1 MKNLVILANKYPNFI
16 EPNVN
21 VFTQQ
26 VAWALLD
33 NEINITVI
41 CPNPLNYCKDNK
53 LLPYYSIESNES
65 GKKLEIYRPRYFGLG
80 QDRNFMQ
87 KLCVDITTKMYIK
100 AVDSVL
106 KKMCLDDTVILAEF
120 ICPSGVA
127 ASLLGKKYNINS
139 YMQVG
144 EATYQGDKKYGNI
157 KLRKK
162 LESLSGVIALS
173 GYIRDYI
180 INANIFEKNKI
191 IIIPSGYRKNRI
203 YKRDKNIARDK
214 FNLPRDKFIV
224 GFCGSFDDRK
234 GILRLEKAIDS
245 IDDQNIVLAA
255 CGKGEL
261 MPTSKKIVW
270 NGPIN
275 HEELGW
281 FYSAIDVFAF
291 PTYFEGCCTAI
302 VEAIACGC
310 PIITSDRSF
319 NYEICDKNNSILI
332 EPSDIEAMKNA
343 ILEIKND
350 KNRQEEMSKSSLKMA
365 KNLSLDIK
373 AKKMIDFMK

>member
-1 MKNLVILANKYPNFI
+1 MKNLVILANKYPNLI

-157 KLRKK
+157 KLNKK
-162 LESLSGVIALS
+162 LESLCGVIALS

-261 MPTSKKIVW
+261 MPTSKKLVW

-291 PTYFEGCCTAI
+291 PTFFEGCCTAI

-332 EPSDIEAMKNA
+332 EPTDIEAMKNA

-350 KNRQEEMSKSSLKMA
+350 KNRREEMSKSSLKKA

>member
-350 KNRQEEMSKSSLKMA
+350 KNRQEEMSKSSLKKA

>member
-1 MKNLVILANKYPNFI
+1 MKNLVILANKYPNLI

-157 KLRKK
+157 KLKKK
-162 LESLSGVIALS
+162 L
-173 GYIRDYI
+173 
-180 INANIFEKNKI
+180 
-191 IIIPSGYRKNRI
+191 
-203 YKRDKNIARDK
+203 
-214 FNLPRDKFIV
+214 
-224 GFCGSFDDRK
+224 
-234 GILRLEKAIDS
+234 
-245 IDDQNIVLAA
+245 
-255 CGKGEL
+255 
-261 MPTSKKIVW
+261 
-270 NGPIN
+270 
-275 HEELGW
+275 
-281 FYSAIDVFAF
+281 
-291 PTYFEGCCTAI
+291 
-302 VEAIACGC
+302 
-310 PIITSDRSF
+310 
-319 NYEICDKNNSILI
+319 
-332 EPSDIEAMKNA
+332 
-343 ILEIKND
+343 
-350 KNRQEEMSKSSLKMA
+350 
-365 KNLSLDIK
+365 
-373 AKKMIDFMK
+373 

>member
-224 GFCGSFDDRK
+224 GFCGSSDDRK

-350 KNRQEEMSKSSLKMA
+350 KNRQEEMSKSSLKKA

>member
-106 KKMCLDDTVILAEF
+106 KKMSLDDTVILAEF

-350 KNRQEEMSKSSLKMA
+350 KNRQEEMSKSSLKKA

>member
-1 MKNLVILANKYPNFI
+1 MKNLIILANKYPNLI

-53 LLPYYSIESNES
+53 SLPYYSIESNES

-162 LESLSGVIALS
+162 LESLCGVIALS

-261 MPTSKKIVW
+261 MPTSKKLVW

-291 PTYFEGCCTAI
+291 PTFFEGCCTAI

-332 EPSDIEAMKNA
+332 EPTDIEAMKNA

-350 KNRQEEMSKSSLKMA
+350 KNRQEEMSKSSLKKA